1 MNKHGQTLIIFV
13 ILIPLIITFMALIVD
28 TSVMRNERQ
37 RVEDI
42 LKESINIYY
51 KDGLIKAK
59 KYLELNNIK
68 DYEIKEEDSSIY
80 VKYSSSIDSI
90 FGNIINIKNY
100 KIKVNLKGTNVDR
113 IRIERVVEWRRR

>member
-80 VKYSSSIDSI
+80 VMYSSSIDSI

-113 IRIERVVEWRRR
+113 IRIERVVE

>member
-80 VKYSSSIDSI
+80 IMYSSSIDSI

>member
-80 VKYSSSIDSI
+80 VMYSSSIDSI

-100 KIKVNLKGTNVDR
+100 KIKVNLKGTNIDR